1 MGMDLKWRVFPQLHC
16 GGKNLMNNSVAGK
29 LTATKNAIV
38 MDKHKGDLH
47 RFWHI
52 FSSVGVFI
60 SMFFFLPSDKSRVW
74 KWLWELQLYCF
85 QRAGHRI
92 QGVPAHSGRSALA
105 FGWFISV
112 NAFKWMQQ
120 QRSFKSTRVVCKITK
135 KTPHSWPYKPR
146 LNHIKPKPS
155 TRIWDFPEQ
164 YLFWRL
170 NRLTNTK
177 SFTYPPPP
185 DFEM

>member
-1 MGMDLKWRVFPQLHC
+1 MKGFSAASLWGEKIWWIIQQQENSQPQKMLLSWTNTKVTFIDFGTHFLLLMYLFP
-16 GGKNLMNNSVAGK
+16 
-29 LTATKNAIV
+29 
-38 MDKHKGDLH
+38 
-47 RFWHI
+47 
-52 FSSVGVFI
+52 
-60 SMFFFLPSDKSRVW
+60 FFFSLPSDKSRVW

-112 NAFKWMQQ
+112 NAFKWMQR
-120 QRSFKSTRVVCKITK
+120 QRSFKSTSVVCKITK
-135 KTPHSWPYKPR
+135 KTRHSWPSKPR

-170 NRLTNTK
+170 NHLTNTK
-177 SFTYPPPP
+177 
-185 DFEM
+185 